1 MAQQV
6 LLFETAEWR
15 DDPLGQQLA
24 QAGFVVQRAARD
36 RSPPLADGARP
47 DVAVLRA
54 EGQADAWLYRSLRA
68 LSDIPAVVIC
78 PQHDEDLIVGCHYLR
93 EKLGDDPVRPRVIV
107 NQRGVGY
114 RLCAVRGQG

>member
-24 QAGFVVQRAARD
+24 RAGFVVQRAARD

-54 EGQADAWLYRSLRA
+54 EGQADAWLYRSLR
-68 LSDIPAVVIC
+68 
-78 PQHDEDLIVGCHYLR
+78 

-107 NQRGVGY
+107 NQRGAGY